1 MQPQG
6 PDVSAINAFYRN
18 ANVSQYV
25 TQLFTANTPLTSSTN
40 SSARDQQN
48 DSDTGY
54 VRNDV
59 AERAMARIIEIVSLG
74 KDTGTAETSTT
85 VSESFGHITGATGT
99 SDADTLTMDTRSVYG
114 IDMGA
119 GDDAITARADRAANI
134 SGGAGKDAINISAD
148 VANGIH
154 GDDGDDTINI
164 SGKLVLDVD
173 GGSGDDTIKV
183 AADTIRGVTGGAGN
197 DTMTLEG
204 NRIYA
209 SGGTGDDTVTITQTG
224 RNAVAEYGFARGDGS
239 DTITS
244 NGALSIRFSGLT
256 DKDVEVSVSGNTLT
270 AKVAGSD
277 DQISL
282 TLTDGDA
289 SNFSWT
295 LDGGNYVLKVG

>member
-1 MQPQG
+1 M
-6 PDVSAINAFYRN
+6 SAINAFYRN

-25 TQLFTANTPLTSSTN
+25 TQLFTVNTPLTSSAS
-40 SSARDQQN
+40 SSARDWQN
-48 DSDTGY
+48 NSDTGN
-54 VRNDV
+54 VRNEV
-59 AERAMARIIEIVSLG
+59 AERAMARIIEIVTLG
-74 KDTGTAETSTT
+74 KDTSSAETSTT

-119 GDDAITARADRAANI
+119 GDDVITARSDRVANI
-134 SGGAGKDAINISAD
+134 SGGAGNDTFNISTD

-173 GGSGDDTIKV
+173 GGSGDDIIKV

-224 RNAVAEYGFARGDGS
+224 RNAVAEYGFAKGDGS

-256 DKDVEVSVSGNTLT
+256 DKDVAISVSGTTLT

-282 TLTDGDA
+282 SLTEGDA

-295 LDGGNYVLKVG
+295 LDGGNYVLTVG